1 MVPANIRKQKYPY
14 YHHLRQQCHPLR
26 RCLRYAH
33 RHRLW
38 ARAASVPT
46 PLCRACHSVHAGGC
60 DQGVSWMVL
69 ASYMQAGVIRVYP
82 GWFWRWPVAAL
93 RLRLG
98 AYASA
103 ACETARSVAVEP
115 WRWNPD
121 CAGSCCAVALGH
133 ASRKRLCVH
142 VLGLRA
148 CVLARCAYA
157 CNAHAVAANCR
168 QPTAALLPWATK
180 RYTARI
186 C

>member
-1 MVPANIRKQKYPY
+1 MRTDTAYGRARLPYP
-14 YHHLRQQCHPLR
+14 R
-26 RCLRYAH
+26 RFA
-33 RHRLW
+33 
-38 ARAASVPT
+38 
-46 PLCRACHSVHAGGC
+46 
-60 DQGVSWMVL
+60 VL
-69 ASYMQAGVIRVYP
+69 VTVYMQAGVIRVYP

-121 CAGSCCAVALGH
+121 SAGSCCAVALGH
-133 ASRKRLCVH
+133 APRKRLCVH

-157 CNAHAVAANCR
+157 CNAHACNAHAATANCR